1 MIVNEDQVIAVGIL
15 DDAAL
20 RAGLEREGAPLE
32 LTAALA
38 TEHDEQATTAIASFR
53 VARDLL
59 REGRKVGATPETG
72 GHRLGLLARAEQ
84 DMARADSLLHGE
96 LFGMCLVVPAL
107 LLGID
112 LGDRL
117 DLLAPR

>member
-1 MIVNEDQVIAVGIL
+1 MPLTAP
-15 DDAAL
+15 ASSAKAL
-20 RAGLEREGAPLE
+20 RSNSPLLWPRNMTNSRPPGSRVFASRETSCARAAKSAPLRRRAA
-32 LTAALA
+32 TA
-38 TEHDEQATTAIASFR
+38 S
-53 VARDLL
+53 V
-59 REGRKVGATPETG
+59 
-72 GHRLGLLARAEQ
+72 LLARAEQ